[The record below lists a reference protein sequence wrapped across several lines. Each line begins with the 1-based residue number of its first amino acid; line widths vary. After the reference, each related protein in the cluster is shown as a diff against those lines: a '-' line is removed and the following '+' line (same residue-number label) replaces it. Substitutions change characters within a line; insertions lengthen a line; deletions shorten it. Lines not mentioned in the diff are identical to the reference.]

1 MYLSINLEYDF
12 FYILLFII
20 FNITGNL
27 LEKLLGM
34 EYETNN
40 LIKHVSLI
48 ILIIFYFIEKCFL
61 KSVGK
66 EEFLKNNYTL
76 FNKKNLKI
84 FILILCFLILYVIAK
99 IIVEKL
105 MKENIF
111 NVDIFFQIPFL
122 IFLNKIIYKKKFYSH
137 HLFSMLF
144 NGILSVLILF
154 LYFNKLKKFY
164 TSTIFLLIDCY
175 TYSFYL
181 IIIKFLNYKYYISIY
196 ILGNLVGIGGF
207 IYCIIINFK
216 RNIDL
221 TKNEFY
227 KMLLLFFNYIF
238 YQYLYF
244 AIILKYS
251 PNHAVIGEC
260 ISMIIITIF
269 FDDKMTKEYII
280 IIFSFLYLI
289 FIMIY
294 LEIIELKFCNLNKNL
309 KNKIKSRG
317 QNELTQDF
325 SDIQNISN
333 LDSNEN
339 DLDLFASHTT
349 NI

>member
-66 EEFLKNNYTL
+66 EDFLKNNSTL

-122 IFLNKIIYKKKFYSH
+122 IFLNKI
-137 HLFSMLF
+137 
-144 NGILSVLILF
+144 
-154 LYFNKLKKFY
+154 
-164 TSTIFLLIDCY
+164 
-175 TYSFYL
+175 
-181 IIIKFLNYKYYISIY
+181 
-196 ILGNLVGIGGF
+196 
-207 IYCIIINFK
+207 
-216 RNIDL
+216 
-221 TKNEFY
+221 
-227 KMLLLFFNYIF
+227 
-238 YQYLYF
+238 
-244 AIILKYS
+244 
-251 PNHAVIGEC
+251 
-260 ISMIIITIF
+260 
-269 FDDKMTKEYII
+269 
-280 IIFSFLYLI
+280 
-289 FIMIY
+289 
-294 LEIIELKFCNLNKNL
+294 
-309 KNKIKSRG
+309 
-317 QNELTQDF
+317 
-325 SDIQNISN
+325 
-333 LDSNEN
+333 
-339 DLDLFASHTT
+339 
-349 NI
+349 